1 MREFR
6 CRVHVTFAA
15 YYEMFLNTTAT
26 SMIRK
31 RSFTD
36 QVSVETSS
44 LARLLQTTDLNI
56 GGKSSLINYIFKLDL
71 GAVGGCRCQRIA
83 HYLLPADAASSIES
97 IRIRCHFQ
105 FDGQ

>member
-71 GAVGGCRCQRIA
+71 GAVG
-83 HYLLPADAASSIES
+83 ASELRTISS
-97 IRIRCHFQ
+97 PLMQ
-105 FDGQ
+105 PPP